1 MARKLADEV
10 LDVPVRPLNVT
21 FPKPVK
27 KTTKGKPLVALL
39 YGDSHHPYQCER
51 TLAVVGSILTDLQPD
66 VVIDVG
72 DGVDAAHLS
81 DKFRTDPRRTT
92 TLQQEINSK
101 RIQLAQYRMAAP
113 NADFY
118 YEEGNHCERMRRAVW
133 NSEGPMRALMQLDI
147 VANNL
152 TWPKLLGLD
161 ELRMKFVPYDE
172 QPLTGVLPKFIV
184 KHGSVVRGNS
194 GYSATGEMTKYN
206 RSGASGHTHRLGAVW
221 RRDLNGQH
229 LWLETGT
236 CCDLDNPPPGGG
248 KDTNWQNGCVVL
260 TFDQETGAVQPEPI
274 DIRARGITYW
284 RGTKYRA

>member
-10 LDVPVRPLNVT
+10 LDVPVRPLNVK
-21 FPKPVK
+21 FSKPAK
-27 KTTKGKPLVALL
+27 RITKGKPLVALL
-39 YGDSHHPYQCER
+39 YGDTHHPYQCER
-51 TLAVVGSILTDLQPD
+51 TLAVIEAITTDLQPD
-66 VVIDVG
+66 VLVDVG

-81 DKFRTDPRRTT
+81 SKYKTDPRRTT
-92 TLQQEINSK
+92 TLQQEIDMK
-101 RIQLAQYRMAAP
+101 RVQLARYRKAAP
-113 NADFY
+113 NADY
-118 YEEGNHCERMRRAVW
+118 HYLEGNHCERMRRAVW
-133 NSEGPMRALMQLDI
+133 DSEGPMRALMQLDI
-147 VANNL
+147 VHNNL

-161 ELRMKFVPYDE
+161 DLHIKFAAYDD
-172 QPLTGVLPKFIV
+172 QPLTGLLPKFIL
-184 KHGSVVRGNS
+184 KHGSIVRPNS
-194 GYSATGEMTKYN
+194 AYSAHGEMGKYN

-248 KDTNWQNGCVVL
+248 KDPNWQNGCVVL